1 MKGNLRIIILSMVKE
16 FKHGLMDRNCKEFEL
31 IMSLMA
37 FVNLIIFQGMF
48 MKDIGL
54 MEKLMDKELIG
65 ILME

>member
-1 MKGNLRIIILSMVKE
+1 
-16 FKHGLMDRNCKEFEL
+16 MDRNCKEFEL